1 MTITQTD
8 FLNGPLKDFG
18 RTFTRVQ
25 SVEILDSYGGKTGRT
40 ETETSIT
47 GIMVGLKEK
56 DRQLISQGLSVPGD
70 VKFFV
75 KGDVTLNVGDIIKDS
90 TKQWRVVNLNERKN
104 GTDTIIFIS
113 ALLKNINLEAWV

>member
-1 MTITQTD
+1 MVSQAD
-8 FLNGPLKDFG
+8 FLAGPLADFG

-25 SVEILDSYGGKTGRT
+25 AVETLDSYGAKTART

-47 GIMVGLKEK
+47 GITISLTEK

-70 VKFFV
+70 MRFFV
-75 KGDVTLNVGDIIKDS
+75 KGDVSLNVGDIIKDS
-90 TKQWRVVNLNERKN
+90 TKQWRVVQLNERKD

-113 ALLKNINLEAWV
+113 ALLRNINLEE